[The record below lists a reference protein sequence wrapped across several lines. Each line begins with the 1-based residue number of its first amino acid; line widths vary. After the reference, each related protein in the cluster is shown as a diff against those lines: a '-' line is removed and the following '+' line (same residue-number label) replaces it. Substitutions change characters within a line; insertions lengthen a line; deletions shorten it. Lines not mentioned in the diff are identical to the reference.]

1 MALVALTDIDHGN
14 EDGSKILLSK
24 GDKVPASFPKDALKV
39 LRDSGSVGEEVIEQK
54 EIDDRD
60 ARIAEL
66 EKALADAQAKSSE
79 TPPK

>member
-14 EDGSKILLSK
+14 EDGSKILLNK
-24 GDKVPASFPKDALKV
+24 GDKVPASFPKAALKI
-39 LRDSGSVGEEVIEQK
+39 LQDSGSVGEEVIEQK